1 MTLEKQKPGD
11 LPAADGS
18 RMKSAERQLK
28 LRELFGS
35 EEFVEAEGL
44 ARRLGVSESTVRRDL
59 IELEKNGILRRV
71 HGGAISLQTRDEA
84 LDFGHLAGISHDEKL
99 RIGKATAALITDGQT
114 LILAPGSTVVEVAR
128 NLFGRPVQV
137 ITNSVPVAQ
146 VFWDCKS
153 VEVTMT
159 GGYLFPRIG
168 GLLGP
173 VCGEMLSRISADT
186 LVVGMAGVSAEGL
199 SDSNTLI
206 VGTVRKMI
214 EVSRRVIVVADHTKF
229 GKQSMVHVA
238 PLSEVD
244 VVVSDAGLAPEHQK
258 LLRENGIE
266 CILA

>member
-1 MTLEKQKPGD
+1 
-11 LPAADGS
+11 
-18 RMKSAERQLK
+18 MKCAERQLK
-28 LRELFGS
+28 LRELFAS
-35 EEFVEAEGL
+35 EEFIQADQL
-44 ARRLGVSESTVRRDL
+44 ARGLGVSESTIRRDL
-59 IELEKNGILRRV
+59 IELENSGLLRRV
-71 HGGAISLQTRDEA
+71 HGGAISLQIRDEA
-84 LDFGHLAGISHDEKL
+84 LDFGRLAAISHDEKI
-99 RIGKATAALITDGQT
+99 RIGKAAAALIKDSQT
-114 LILAPGSTVVEVAR
+114 LILAMGSTVVEVAK

-153 VEVTMT
+153 VDVTMT

-173 VCGEMLSRISADT
+173 VCDDMLSRISADV
-186 LVVGMAGVSAEGL
+186 LVLGMAGVTPEGL

-214 EVSRRVIVVADHTKF
+214 EVSRRVIVVVDHTKF
-229 GKQSMVHVA
+229 GRKSMVHVA

-244 VVVSDAGLAPEHQK
+244 VVVTDSGLDPEHQRMLK
-258 LLRENGIE
+258 EYKID